1 MLPYWS
7 IPRILLQNCVICCL
21 FTVGFLNRKIE
32 QFCIVF
38 HSQAQEDEERDK
50 IELIRLALA
59 RNLSRTI
66 L

>member
-1 MLPYWS
+1 MVLYCFP
-7 IPRILLQNCVICCL
+7 
-21 FTVGFLNRKIE
+21 
-32 QFCIVF
+32 
-38 HSQAQEDEERDK
+38 SQAQEDEERDK